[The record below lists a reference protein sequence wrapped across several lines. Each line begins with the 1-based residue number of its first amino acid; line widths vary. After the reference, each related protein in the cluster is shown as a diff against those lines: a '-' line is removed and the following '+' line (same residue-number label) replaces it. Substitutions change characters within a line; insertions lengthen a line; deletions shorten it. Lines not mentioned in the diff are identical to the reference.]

1 MAREHTKQQQLH
13 IIQTVDRLIYEKG
26 FNVMSFKDIAE
37 ACGLS
42 KGNLYYYFKTK
53 DELLKA
59 VIDYRLEHMQN
70 MLQAWEQQYSG
81 ALERLQRYV
90 KIMINETSQVIYYG
104 CPMGSL
110 NTELAKGQPDLQ
122 AISRAQFDMF
132 KTWLKKQF
140 KQFSADRTAE
150 HYALRLMARTQGV
163 VVIAQAYQDKAF
175 IKREADE
182 INQWLASLVDQSG
195 K

>member
-1 MAREHTKQQQLH
+1 MAREHSKQQQH
-13 IIQTVDRLIYEKG
+13 IIQTVDQLIYEKG

-59 VIDYRLEHMQN
+59 VIDYRLDNMQN
-70 MLQAWEQQYSG
+70 MLKDWEQEFPT

-90 KIMINETSQVIYYG
+90 QIMINETSQVIYYG

-110 NTELAKGQPDLQ
+110 NTELAKGQPELQ
-122 AISRAQFDMF
+122 AISRAQFDLF
-132 KTWLKKQF
+132 KSWLKKQF
-140 KQFSADRTAE
+140 KQFIADKAAE

-163 VVIAQAYQDKAF
+163 VVIAQAYQDKRF
-175 IKREADE
+175 IKREAEE
-182 INQWLASLVDQSG
+182 INQWLAGLLDQPG
-195 K
+195 

>member
-1 MAREHTKQQQLH
+1 MAREHSKQQQH

-59 VIDYRLEHMQN
+59 VIDYRLGNMQN
-70 MLQAWEQQYSG
+70 MLKEWEQEFPA

-90 KIMINETSQVIYYG
+90 QIMINEASQVVYYG

-110 NTELAKGQPDLQ
+110 NTELAKGQPELQ
-122 AISRAQFDMF
+122 TISRAQFDLF
-132 KTWLKKQF
+132 KSWLKKQF
-140 KQFSADRTAE
+140 KQLVADKAAE

-163 VVIAQAYQDKAF
+163 VVIAQAYQDKRF
-175 IKREADE
+175 IKRETEE
-182 INQWLASLVDQSG
+182 INQWLAGLLDSRV

>member
-1 MAREHTKQQQLH
+1 MAREHSKQQQLH

-59 VIDYRLEHMQN
+59 VIDYRLENMQS
-70 MLQAWEQQYSG
+70 MLQTWEQQYSG

-90 KIMINETSQVIYYG
+90 QIMINETSQVINYG

-122 AISRAQFDMF
+122 ALSRVQFDLF
-132 KTWLKKQF
+132 KAWLKKQF
-140 KQFSADRTAE
+140 KQFSADKAAE

>member
-1 MAREHTKQQQLH
+1 
-13 IIQTVDRLIYEKG
+13 
-26 FNVMSFKDIAE
+26 MSFKDIAE

-53 DELLKA
+53 DELLKT
-59 VIDYRLEHMQN
+59 VVNYRLENMQS
-70 MLQAWEQQYSG
+70 MLLEWEQQYPTV
-81 ALERLQRYV
+81 LERLQRYV
-90 KIMINETSQVIYYG
+90 QVMINETGQVIYYG

-110 NTELAKGQPDLQ
+110 NTELAKGQPELQ
-122 AISRAQFDMF
+122 AISRAQFDLF
-132 KTWLKKQF
+132 KVWLKKQF
-140 KQFSADRTAE
+140 KQFSADRAAE

-182 INQWLASLVDQSG
+182 INEWLASLTR
-195 K
+195 

>member
-1 MAREHTKQQQLH
+1 MTREHSKQQQQ

-59 VIDYRLEHMQN
+59 VIDYRLDNMQN
-70 MLQAWEQQYSG
+70 MLKEWEQEFPT

-90 KIMINETSQVIYYG
+90 QIMINETSQVIYYG

-110 NTELAKGQPDLQ
+110 NTELAKGQPELQ
-122 AISRAQFDMF
+122 TISRAQFDLF
-132 KTWLKKQF
+132 KSWLKKQF
-140 KQFSADRTAE
+140 KQLVADKAAE

-163 VVIAQAYQDKAF
+163 VVIAQAYQDKRF
-175 IKREADE
+175 IKREAEE
-182 INQWLASLVDQSG
+182 INQWLASLLDQSG

>member
-1 MAREHTKQQQLH
+1 MAREHSKQQQH

-59 VIDYRLEHMQN
+59 VIDYRLDNMQD
-70 MLQAWEQQYSG
+70 MLHAWEQQYPTL
-81 ALERLQRYV
+81 LERLQRYV
-90 KIMINETSQVIYYG
+90 QIMINETSQVIYYG

-110 NTELAKGQPDLQ
+110 NTELAKGQPELQ
-122 AISRAQFDMF
+122 AISRAQFDLF
-132 KTWLKKQF
+132 RSWLKKQF
-140 KQFSADRTAE
+140 KQLLADKAAE
-150 HYALRLMARTQGV
+150 HYAMRLMARTQGV
-163 VVIAQAYQDKAF
+163 VVIAQAYQDKRF
-175 IKREADE
+175 IKREAEE
-182 INQWLASLVDQSG
+182 INQWLVDLLDSLA

>member
-1 MAREHTKQQQLH
+1 
-13 IIQTVDRLIYEKG
+13 
-26 FNVMSFKDIAE
+26 MSFKDIAE

-90 KIMINETSQVIYYG
+90 QIMINETSQVINYG

-122 AISRAQFDMF
+122 ALSRAQFDLF
-132 KTWLKKQF
+132 KAWLKKQF

>member
-1 MAREHTKQQQLH
+1 MAREHSKQQQLH

-59 VIDYRLEHMQN
+59 VIDYRLDN
-70 MLQAWEQQYSG
+70 MRKMLKEWEQKIPT
-81 ALERLQRYV
+81 ALERLQRYMQ
-90 KIMINETSQVIYYG
+90 IMINETSQVINYG

-110 NTELAKGQPDLQ
+110 NTELAKGQPELQ
-122 AISRAQFDMF
+122 AISRAQFDLF
-132 KTWLKKQF
+132 KSWLKKQF
-140 KQFSADRTAE
+140 KQFMADKTAE

-163 VVIAQAYQDKAF
+163 VVIAQAYQDKRF
-175 IKREADE
+175 IKREAEE
-182 INQWLASLVDQSG
+182 INQWLAGLLDQPG
-195 K
+195 

>member
-1 MAREHTKQQQLH
+1 MARQQSKQQQLH

-37 ACGLS
+37 ACQLS

-59 VIDYRLEHMQN
+59 VIDYRLENMRA
-70 MLQAWEQQYSG
+70 MLQQWEEEFPS
-81 ALERLQRYV
+81 ALDRLQRYV
-90 KIMINETSQVIYYG
+90 QIMINEARQVVHYG

-110 NTELAKGQPDLQ
+110 NTELAKGQQDLQ
-122 AISRAQFDMF
+122 VISRSQFDLF
-132 KTWLKKQF
+132 KSWLKKQF
-140 KQFSADRTAE
+140 KILLPAENAE

-163 VVIAQAYQDKAF
+163 VVMAQAYQDKKF

-182 INQWLASLVDQSG
+182 IKQWLESLAD
-195 K
+195 